1 MLIIENVLGEGD
13 VDRRGHTLDVIML
26 AVTGG
31 RERTGEQ
38 LGGLLEGA
46 GFTDSRVIETAGPL
60 RIVESVAG

>member
-1 MLIIENVLGEGD
+1 
-13 VDRRGHTLDVIML
+13 ML